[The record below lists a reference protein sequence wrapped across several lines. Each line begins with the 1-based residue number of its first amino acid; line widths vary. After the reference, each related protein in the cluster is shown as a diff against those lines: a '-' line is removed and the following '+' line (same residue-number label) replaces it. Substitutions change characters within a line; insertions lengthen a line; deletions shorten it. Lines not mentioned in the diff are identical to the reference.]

1 LHPNVKASDDDVGN
15 LVSKVFKTLG
25 IGILSTINIKTALMN
40 YKREETLWNT
50 ELEIIYGECPDVLI
64 FLQMYESLSVS
75 EAMCERLF
83 SFFKR

>member
-1 LHPNVKASDDDVGN
+1 
-15 LVSKVFKTLG
+15 
-25 IGILSTINIKTALMN
+25 MN